1 MRAPSLQPHHRPHA
15 RRPGGACPQIQTS
28 DVNMLLRDID
38 KRLAA
43 AQRWLAQAR
52 GVLANN
58 KEAHAELLEVR

>member
-1 MRAPSLQPHHRPHA
+1 
-15 RRPGGACPQIQTS
+15 
-28 DVNMLLRDID
+28 MLLRDID